1 MNIEERVRDAYETH
15 HEGYNCAQAVFAA
28 YLDLLDISKEDA
40 MKTAYGFGGGL
51 GMTRE
56 ICGTLTGGAMVLG
69 QKFGK
74 EAADVKQKQFV
85 NKKVASLCKEFEES
99 HGSVIC
105 GELLGLRETDKKVN
119 RQTCDEL
126 IEEVVRLLEKYM
138 VKEEIS

>member
-1 MNIEERVRDAYETH
+1 MDIEERVKVAYDTH
-15 HEGYNCAQAVFAA
+15 HQGYNCAQAVFAA
-28 YLDLLDISKEDA
+28 YLDVLDISKEDA
-40 MKTAYGFGGGL
+40 MKTAYGFGGGV

-85 NKKVASLCKEFEES
+85 NKKVAALCQEFENN

-105 GELLGLRETDKKVN
+105 GELLGLRETQKEVK
-119 RQTCDEL
+119 RKSCDEL
-126 IEEVVRLLEKYM
+126 IEEVVRLLEKY
-138 VKEEIS
+138 VIDEKR

>member
-1 MNIEERVRDAYETH
+1 MRHGQTLFNLQHKIQGWCDAPLTQDVYKR
-15 HEGYNCAQAVFAA
+15 Q
-28 YLDLLDISKEDA
+28 
-40 MKTAYGFGGGL
+40 

>member
-1 MNIEERVRDAYETH
+1 
-15 HEGYNCAQAVFAA
+15 
-28 YLDLLDISKEDA
+28 
-40 MKTAYGFGGGL
+40 MKTAYGFGGGV

-85 NKKVASLCKEFEES
+85 NQKVAALCHEFEES

-105 GELLGLRETDKKVN
+105 GELLGLRETDKQVQRKS
-119 RQTCDEL
+119 CDEL
-126 IEEVVRLLEKYM
+126 IEEVVRLLEKY
-138 VKEEIS
+138 VIE